1 MDKIK
6 MILETAQLM
15 MKVAEDLRSLSDS
28 VQAVC
33 KVIMEGLSEET
44 KVNDLPEKK
53 AEPAISLE
61 KVRGILA
68 SKSQAGYS
76 AEVRAIVSKYGVSR
90 LSDIDPKDYPAVLK
104 EAEEIGNELA
114 CYFIRIRFSQMAE
127 LPAIGKTGT
136 GV

>member
-1 MDKIK
+1 MDKMK

-33 KVIMEGLSEET
+33 KAIMEGLSEET
-44 KVNDLPEKK
+44 KVNALLEKK
-53 AEPAISLE
+53 AEQAISLE

-76 AEVRAIVSKYGVSR
+76 AEVRAIVSKYGASR

-104 EAEEIGNELA
+104 DAEEIGNE
-114 CYFIRIRFSQMAE
+114 
-127 LPAIGKTGT
+127 
-136 GV
+136 

>member
-1 MDKIK
+1 MDKMK
-6 MILETAQLM
+6 MILEMAQLM

-53 AEPAISLE
+53 AEPAISIE

-76 AEVRAIVSKYGVSR
+76 AEVRAIVSKYGASR

-104 EAEEIGNELA
+104 DAEEIGNE
-114 CYFIRIRFSQMAE
+114 
-127 LPAIGKTGT
+127 
-136 GV
+136 

>member
-1 MDKIK
+1 MDKMK

-33 KVIMEGLSEET
+33 KVVMEGLSEET
-44 KVNDLPEKK
+44 KVKDLPEKK
-53 AEPAISLE
+53 TEPAISLE

-76 AEVRAIVSKYGVSR
+76 AEVRAIVSKYGASR

-104 EAEEIGNELA
+104 DAEEIGNE
-114 CYFIRIRFSQMAE
+114 
-127 LPAIGKTGT
+127 
-136 GV
+136 